1 MKQLLY
7 VLFAIFLYV
16 QIGGLWGIANQIERD
31 IDYFIDCHG
40 AGTVMIEGAFVFNNH
55 KTHTYNTT

>member
-31 IDYFIDCHG
+31 IDYFIDCYYLI
-40 AGTVMIEGAFVFNNH
+40 VDYFFIEGFLKACRI
-55 KTHTYNTT
+55 K